1 MLAVLNLSAKD
12 RGGPVADN
20 QRIQDLTTGDLA
32 RIVGGYRYPQRA
44 TK

>member
-1 MLAVLNLSAKD
+1 MLAALDLSAKD

-20 QRIQDLTTGDLA
+20 QGNQDLTTGDLA
-32 RIVGGYRYPQRA
+32 RIVGGYRCPQRA